1 VRKLFLI
8 PAILGLGLFAVYL
21 ARADDS
27 KNKPTEQKEIEKRA
41 EEFSAAFN
49 KGDAEA
55 VAGFW
60 TPDGD
65 YIDMAGETLKGRKAI
80 AAAFAKQFEATKGAK
95 IQIHPTSLRVMK
107 PDLAIEDGITE
118 VVMSDNASVSAARYT
133 AVHVKV
139 DGQWFLSSVRDAAVS
154 AATNASHLQPIE
166 WLLGEWVEE
175 NAKGEQLEVAY
186 SWAEN
191 QNFIVSS
198 YAFTSKGAPLAG
210 GTQWIGWDAA
220 AKQIHSWTFE
230 SSGGMGQG
238 VWSQNG
244 DKWTIKFEMTL
255 PDGKKL
261 MAANTI
267 TKVDADHATWQST
280 GRSMD
285 GQAIPD
291 SEAIKLKRAK

>member
-1 VRKLFLI
+1 MRKLFSI
-8 PAILGLGLFAVYL
+8 PLILGLGLCAVYL
-21 ARADDS
+21 ARADDP
-27 KNKPTEQKEIEKRA
+27 KTKPAEQKEIEKRA
-41 EEFSAAFN
+41 EEFIAAFN

-65 YIDMAGETLKGRKAI
+65 YVDMAGETLKGRKAI
-80 AAAFAKQFEATKGAK
+80 AAAFGKQFESNKGGK
-95 IQIHPTSLRVMK
+95 LQIHSTSLRVVK

-118 VVMSDNASVSAARYT
+118 VLSPDGEPPTAARYT
-133 AVHVKV
+133 IVHVKV
-139 DGQWFLSSVRDAAVS
+139 DGQWFLSSVRDAVATPP
-154 AATNASHLQPIE
+154 TNASHLQPIE
-166 WLLGEWVEE
+166 WLLGNWTEE
-175 NAKGEQLEVAY
+175 GAKGEQLEIAY

-198 YAFTSKGAPLAG
+198 FASTSKGIPLTG

-220 AKQIHSWTFE
+220 AKQLRCWTFD
-230 SSGGMGQG
+230 SSGGLGQG
-238 VWSQNG
+238 VWSIAG
-244 DKWTIKFEMTL
+244 DKSTIKFEMIL

-261 MAANTI
+261 TATNTI

-280 GRSMD
+280 GRTLD

-291 SEAIKLKRAK
+291 AEAIKLKRVK

>member
-1 VRKLFLI
+1 MRRLLAI
-8 PAILGLGLFAVYL
+8 PVILGLGLCAVYL
-21 ARADDS
+21 ARADDP
-27 KNKPTEQKEIEKRA
+27 KAKPAEQKEIEKRA
-41 EEFSAAFN
+41 EEFVAAFN

-95 IQIHPTSLRVMK
+95 LQIHPTSLRVVK

-118 VVMSDNASVSAARYT
+118 VLPSDDAPPTAARYT
-133 AVHVKV
+133 IVHVKV
-139 DGQWFLSSVRDAAVS
+139 EGQWYLSSVRDAAATPS
-154 AATNASHLQPIE
+154 TNAPHLQPIE
-166 WLLGEWVEE
+166 WLLGNWAEE
-175 NAKGEQLEVAY
+175 GGKGEQLEVAY

-198 YAFTSKGAPLAG
+198 HAFTNKGLPLAG

-220 AKQIHSWTFE
+220 AKQLRSWTFE
-230 SSGGMGQG
+230 SNGGMGQG
-238 VWSQNG
+238 MWSNAG
-244 DKWTIKFEMTL
+244 DKSTIKFEMIL

-261 MAANTI
+261 TATNTI

-280 GRSMD
+280 GRTLD

-291 SEAIKLKRAK
+291 SELIKLKRVN

>member
-1 VRKLFLI
+1 LRKLLSV
-8 PAILGLGLFAVYL
+8 PLILGLGLCAVYL
-21 ARADDS
+21 ARAADPKD
-27 KNKPTEQKEIEKRA
+27 NPAEQKAIEKRA
-41 EEFSAAFN
+41 EEFIAAFN

-65 YIDMAGETLKGRKAI
+65 YVDMAGETLKGRKAI
-80 AAAFAKQFEATKGAK
+80 AAAFSKQFEETKGGK
-95 IQIHPTSLRVMK
+95 LRIHSTSLRIVK

-118 VVMSDNASVSAARYT
+118 VLPPDDAPPTAARYT

-139 DGQWFLSSVRDAAVS
+139 DGQWFLSSVRDAV
-154 AATNASHLQPIE
+154 AASSTNAPHLQPIE
-166 WLLGEWVEE
+166 WLLGDWTEE
-175 NAKGEQLEVAY
+175 GAKGEQLEISY

-198 YAFTSKGAPLAG
+198 FASTSKGVPLTG

-220 AKQIHSWTFE
+220 AKQVHSWIFE
-230 SSGGMGQG
+230 SSGGLGQG
-238 VWSQNG
+238 VWSNAG
-244 DKWTIKFEMTL
+244 DKSTIKFEMIL

-261 MAANTI
+261 AATNII
-267 TKVDADHATWQST
+267 TKIDADHATWQST
-280 GRSMD
+280 GRTMD

-291 SEAIKLKRAK
+291 AEAIKFKRVR